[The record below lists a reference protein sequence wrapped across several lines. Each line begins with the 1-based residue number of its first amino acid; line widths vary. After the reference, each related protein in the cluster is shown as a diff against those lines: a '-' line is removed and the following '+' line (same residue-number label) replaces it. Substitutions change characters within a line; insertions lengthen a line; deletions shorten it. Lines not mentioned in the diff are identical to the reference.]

1 MCLLLHIKIW
11 GNGHLYERTSK
22 RCTSIPTKYLK
33 NDNNSNDNDN
43 DDKEKQKKEN
53 KNKKIITSE
62 LITIMMLIIK
72 IKK

>member
-22 RCTSIPTKYLK
+22 RRTSIPTKYLK

-43 DDKEKQKKEN
+43 DDKEKEKKKRKQE
-53 KNKKIITSE
+53 
-62 LITIMMLIIK
+62 
-72 IKK
+72 